1 MNIETKEV
9 LRYLGF
15 RGHKPDEVT
24 LKLINSAKI
33 EIISSV
39 QPKSIYRE
47 FNLKYISDSIISVD
61 GVKFNSKK
69 LRSHL
74 KNSDRILLF
83 AATLGLE
90 SDVMVR
96 RYQNVDTARAA
107 VMQAA
112 LAAAVESFCDD
123 VCSDIS
129 REEAKK
135 GYYLRPRFS
144 PGYGDMALESQ
155 REFFSLLDCTKRIG
169 LTLSDSC
176 IMIPTKSVS
185 AFIGLTKDK
194 DCNFN
199 SCGDC
204 DNIDCEFRR
213 DTK

>member
-9 LRYLGF
+9 LRYLGY
-15 RGHKPDEVT
+15 RSKEPEEQT
-24 LKLINSAKI
+24 LKLINSVKL
-33 EIISSV
+33 EILMSV

-47 FNLKYISDSIISVD
+47 FKLKYISDSVISV
-61 GVKFNSKK
+61 GNMRFSSKK
-69 LRSHL
+69 LRLHL
-74 KNSDRILLF
+74 RNSDRILLF

-90 SDVMVR
+90 SDVLVR

-112 LAAAVESFCDD
+112 LAAAAESFCDD

-129 REEAKK
+129 REEKEN

-155 REFFSLLDCTKRIG
+155 RDFFTLLDCAKRIG

-176 IMIPTKSVS
+176 LMIPTKSVS

-194 DCNFN
+194 ECNFN
-199 SCGDC
+199 LCSGC
-204 DNIDCEFRR
+204 DNINCGFRR
-213 DTK
+213 EK